1 MKYLFSSLEEIKD
14 LINQRKGGKNS
25 QELQRLEN
33 EKDELQVA
41 LEEAESSLEVSMLQM
56 WEIPASLEPAAHIP
70 ADGFCMCNW
79 MDLVCIIT

>member
-14 LINQRKGGKNS
+14 LINQLRKGGTNTE
-25 QELQRLEN
+25 ELQTERLEM

-56 WEIPASLEPAAHIP
+56 
-70 ADGFCMCNW
+70 
-79 MDLVCIIT
+79 